1 VDAVNELER
10 ATIRAAVLK
19 VLVDRITA
27 AFKAAKEDVAVQ
39 LGPEGRKNAV
49 LGGEKLASVSVTKNG
64 RFSVHNPELF
74 LSWVE
79 RNYPSEIYEVPS
91 VRPAFL
97 EAIRKASEA
106 AGQPCTP
113 DGTLDIPGVSM
124 GDPYPLVRKVPGAD
138 KIIEDMW
145 QKGRLNLDGDVH
157 ELE

>member
-1 VDAVNELER
+1 MNELER

-19 VLVDRITA
+19 VLVDRISA
-27 AFKAAKEDVAVQ
+27 AFKKAKEEVAVQ

-49 LGGEKLASVSVTKNG
+49 LDGEKLASVSVTKSG
-64 RFSVHNPELF
+64 RFSIHNADLF
-74 LSWVE
+74 RDWVV
-79 RNYPSEIYEVPS
+79 RNYPSEVFDQPT

-97 EAIRKASEA
+97 DAIKKASEA

-138 KIIEDMW
+138 KIIEDLW
-145 QKGRLNLDGDVH
+145 RSGRLNVDG
-157 ELE
+157 ELREIE